1 MMPAADR
8 GFLLDLG
15 IKHPIIQAPMS
26 GGSTTPEL
34 VAAVS
39 NAGGL
44 GSLGAAYLA
53 PDQIAADIRA
63 VQALT
68 DKPFNVN
75 LFAGGYTPELA
86 VDTGP
91 MLEVLAE
98 IHESLGLPAPTLPA
112 WPPNSFDQQLE
123 VILQARP
130 AIFSFT
136 FGIPSADAMARLKE
150 RGIATVGTATT
161 VEEGRMLEDC
171 GVTAI
176 AAQGSEAGGHRG
188 TFAGPFET
196 SMIPTLGLVRTLS
209 AAVSTPIFASGG
221 LMDGRDVAVSLAR
234 GAVAAQLGTA
244 FLTCPEAGTPRS
256 YRDAMLA
263 ARTDTTVV
271 TRAFSGRPAR
281 GLFNTF
287 IARLAGREEI
297 ILPFPM
303 QNALT
308 RPMRNAA
315 ARQSAAGFLSLFAGQ
330 GVTRARAIAAAELVD
345 RLVAEMNEARSAP
358 DVG

>member
-1 MMPAADR
+1 MFEGNRVVAHTGSR
-8 GFLLDLG
+8 Y
-15 IKHPIIQAPMS
+15 PIIQAPMS

-39 NAGGL
+39 DAGGL
-44 GSLGAAYLA
+44 GSFGAAYLA

-63 VQALT
+63 IRALT

-75 LFAGGYTPELA
+75 LFAGGYTPELPVNA
-86 VDTGP
+86 AP
-91 MLEVLAE
+91 MLEVLGE
-98 IHESLGLPAPTLPA
+98 FHQLLGLPPPALPA
-112 WPPNSFDQQLE
+112 WPPNLFDQQLE

-136 FGIPSADAMARLKE
+136 FGIPNADAMARLKA
-150 RGIATVGTATT
+150 RGIATLGTATT
-161 VEEGRMLEDC
+161 AEEGRMLEAR

-188 TFAGPFET
+188 SFAGPFET
-196 SMIPTLGLVRTLS
+196 SMIPALELVRTLN
-209 AAVSTPIFASGG
+209 AAVSTPLFASGG
-221 LMDGRDVAVSLAR
+221 LMEGRDVAESLAS

-244 FLTCPEAGTPRS
+244 FLTCPEAGTPKS
-256 YRDAMLA
+256 YQDAMLA
-263 ARTDTTVV
+263 ARTDTTVI
-271 TRAFSGRPAR
+271 TRVFSGRPAR

-287 IARLAGREEI
+287 IARLDGREEI

-315 ARQSAAGFLSLFAGQ
+315 AKQGAAGFLSLFAGQ
-330 GVTRARAIAAAELVD
+330 GVARARAMPAAQLVD
-345 RLVAEMNEARSAP
+345 RLVAEMNEARAAR
-358 DVG
+358 G

>member
-1 MMPAADR
+1 MMATADS

-26 GGSTTPEL
+26 GGATTPEL

-53 PDQIAADIRA
+53 PDQIASDIRA
-63 VQALT
+63 IRALT
-68 DKPFNVN
+68 GKPFNVN
-75 LFAGGYTPELA
+75 LFAGGYTPEVH
-86 VDTGP
+86 VDSGP
-91 MLEVLAE
+91 MLDVLAE
-98 IHESLGLPAPTLPA
+98 IHQFLGLPAPALPA
-112 WPPNSFDQQLE
+112 WPPNLFDEQLE

-130 AIFSFT
+130 AVFSFT
-136 FGIPSADAMARLKE
+136 FGIPDADAMARL
-150 RGIATVGTATT
+150 
-161 VEEGRMLEDC
+161 
-171 GVTAI
+171 
-176 AAQGSEAGGHRG
+176 RG

-196 SMIPTLGLVRTLS
+196 SMIPTLELVRTLS
-209 AAVSTPIFASGG
+209 AAVSTPLFASGG
-221 LMDGRDVAVSLAR
+221 LMDGRDIAVALAS

-244 FLTCPEAGTPRS
+244 FLTCPEAGTPKACQ
-256 YRDAMLA
+256 DAMLA
-263 ARTDTTVV
+263 ARTDTTVI
-271 TRAFSGRPAR
+271 TRVFSGRPAR

-287 IARLAGREEI
+287 IARLDGRQEI

-315 ARQSAAGFLSLFAGQ
+315 AKQGAAGFLSLFAGQ
-330 GVTRARAIAAAELVD
+330 GVTRSRAMPAAQLVE
-345 RLVAEMNEARSAP
+345 RLVAEMNEVRTAGA
-358 DVG
+358 

>member
-1 MMPAADR
+1 MPAANS

-15 IKHPIIQAPMS
+15 INHPIIQAPMS

-44 GSLGAAYLA
+44 GSFGAAYLA
-53 PDQIAADIRA
+53 PDQIASDIRA
-63 VQALT
+63 IRALT
-68 DKPFNVN
+68 DKPFNIN
-75 LFAGGYTPELA
+75 LFAGGYTPEEPIDA
-86 VDTGP
+86 RP

-98 IHESLGLPAPTLPA
+98 IHEFLDLPEPALPA

-123 VILQARP
+123 VILQAQP

-136 FGIPSADAMARLKE
+136 FGIPDADALARLKA
-150 RGIATVGTATT
+150 RGIAIVGTATT
-161 VEEGRMLEDC
+161 AEEGRRLEAS

-188 TFAGPFET
+188 SFAGPFEA
-196 SMIPTLGLVRTLS
+196 SMIPTLELVRTLG
-209 AAVSTPIFASGG
+209 AAVSTPLLASGG
-221 LMDGRDVAVSLAR
+221 LMDGRDIAVSLAS

-244 FLTCPEAGTPRS
+244 FLTCPEAGTPKS
-256 YRDAMLA
+256 YQDAMLA
-263 ARTDTTVV
+263 ARTDTTVI

-287 IARLAGREEI
+287 IARLGGREEI

-315 ARQSAAGFLSLFAGQ
+315 AKQGAAGFLSLFAGQ
-330 GVTRARAIAAAELVD
+330 GVTRARAMPAAQLVE
-345 RLVAEMNEARSAP
+345 RLVAEMNEASSARA
-358 DVG
+358 

>member
-1 MMPAADR
+1 MALADR
-8 GFLLDLG
+8 RFLQDLG
-15 IKHPIIQAPMS
+15 IEHPIVQAPMS

-63 VQALT
+63 IQALT

-75 LFAGGYTPELA
+75 LFAGGYTPELP
-86 VDTGP
+86 VDAGP

-98 IHESLGLPAPTLPA
+98 IHQVLGLPAPALPA
-112 WPPNSFDQQLE
+112 WPPNLFDQQLE

-136 FGIPSADAMARLKE
+136 FGIPNAEALARLKA

-161 VEEGRMLEDC
+161 VEEGRMLEDR

-196 SMIPTLGLVRTLS
+196 SMIPTLELVRTLN
-209 AAVSTPIFASGG
+209 AAVSTPLFASGG
-221 LMDGRDVAVSLAR
+221 LMDGRDVAAALAS

-244 FLTCPEAGTPRS
+244 FLTCPEAGTPES
-256 YRDAMLA
+256 YKDAMLA
-263 ARTDTTVV
+263 ARTDTTVI
-271 TRAFSGRPAR
+271 TRVFSGRPAR
-281 GLFNTF
+281 GLFSTF

-315 ARQSAAGFLSLFAGQ
+315 ARQSGAGFLSLFAGQ
-330 GVTRARAIAAAELVD
+330 GVTRARAMPAAELVA
-345 RLVAEMNEARSAP
+345 RLVAEMNEARSARA
-358 DVG
+358 